1 MPRTQEL
8 NAGVGAERSHTITLE
23 EAQESKKTK
32 SDTKKKTK
40 KNTGKR
46 EAQKKACETED
57 AQLEED
63 LEGTNELNQTEND
76 QIEQDSE
83 VKVNSKV
90 GMLGI
95 WEGKLGEKE
104 VGMIVDDDT
113 LQMFQ
118 RKRQGFVPV
127 ELMQKTEDWTLIE
140 ETSSYSYELKNKTV
154 YLVF

>member
-1 MPRTQEL
+1 M
-8 NAGVGAERSHTITLE
+8 
-23 EAQESKKTK
+23 
-32 SDTKKKTK
+32 
-40 KNTGKR
+40 
-46 EAQKKACETED
+46 
-57 AQLEED
+57 
-63 LEGTNELNQTEND
+63 
-76 QIEQDSE
+76 
-83 VKVNSKV
+83 KVNSKV

-118 RKRQGFVPV
+118 RERQGFVPV

-140 ETSSYSYELKNKTV
+140 EISSYSYELKSKTV